1 MNDPNA
7 TLMPYD
13 DWYAV
18 IDLATQSV
26 DSPHSKRAYSRALLD
41 FLEWYEGNG
50 RPGFSKATIHAS
62 CQPDDDG
69 ALSGA
74 DAQPA
79 SDGRRLYPD

>member
-7 TLMPYD
+7 ALTPHD

-41 FLEWYEGNG
+41 FLEWYEG
-50 RPGFSKATIHAS
+50 
-62 CQPDDDG
+62 
-69 ALSGA
+69 
-74 DAQPA
+74 
-79 SDGRRLYPD
+79 